1 MVKDLVWMLFDTAL
15 LTSGFS
21 LEEPV
26 SFASRI
32 HRLIK
37 LGLNGD
43 EEVDDDVPALEEE
56 VVEEVEAEGEMEEV
70 D

>member
-1 MVKDLVWMLFDTAL
+1 MLFDTSL

-21 LEEPV
+21 LEDPV

-37 LGLNGD
+37 LGLNDD
-43 EEVDDDVPALEEE
+43 EEDVPALEEAPA
-56 VVEEVEAEGEMEEV
+56 EEAPKKEEEEEGEMEEV

>member
-1 MVKDLVWMLFDTAL
+1 MLFDTAL

-21 LEEPV
+21 LDEPV
-26 SFASRI
+26 SFATRI

-43 EEVDDDVPALEEE
+43 EDEVDEDVPALEEE
-56 VVEEVEAEGEMEEV
+56 AVEEVEAEGEMEEV